1 MTKNLLVTGAS
12 RGIGRDIALC
22 AGERGWDV
30 AVNYAG
36 NRDKAEDVAAEI
48 RGHGRRAVAIQA
60 DVSKPEDVE
69 RLFATFDDE
78 FGRLDGLVNNAG
90 IGRSQGPFEDC
101 LPENLVATFE
111 VNVFGLFYCAQA
123 AVRRMSTKH
132 GGAGG
137 AIVNVSSA
145 AARTGGVGAFIDYA
159 ASKSAAHVDQTR
171 RRRRRHR
178 QRLLGGGAHRR
189 GRRLHRLRRAKSA
202 VDTITTGLARE
213 VGDAGIRVNAVRPG
227 VTETEMIQHVR
238 ATDPAWLDQ
247 VVATMPLGRIGE
259 VREITN
265 PILWLLS
272 DEASYVTGTIVDAS
286 GGRATP

>member
-1 MTKNLLVTGAS
+1 MTKTLLVTGAS
-12 RGIGRDIALC
+12 RGIGRDVALC

-36 NRDKAEDVAAEI
+36 NQDKAEAVAAEI
-48 RGHGRRAVAIQA
+48 RGHGQRAVAIQA

-69 RLFATFDDE
+69 RLFATVDDA
-78 FGRLDGLVNNAG
+78 FGRLHGLVNNAG
-90 IGRSQGPFEDC
+90 IGRSQGPFEDV

-132 GGAGG
+132 GAAGG
-137 AIVNVSSA
+137 SIVNVSSA
-145 AARTGGVGAFIDYA
+145 ASRTGGVNAFIDYA
-159 ASKSAAHVDQTR
+159 AS
-171 RRRRRHR
+171 
-178 QRLLGGGAHRR
+178 
-189 GRRLHRLRRAKSA
+189 KSA

-227 VTETEMIQHVR
+227 VTETEMIEHVR
-238 ATDPAWLDQ
+238 ATDPSWLDQ
-247 VVATMPLGRIGE
+247 VVKTMPMGRIGE